1 MPVSMCVRVR
11 MRACVRVFLCVCVK
25 PKQLLMYRRG
35 LLAGVVCPLRC
46 RFAIASFL
54 PPPKSRRQKAAA
66 RLRLEP
72 TCLFLSRVLKLGFDT
87 FGACLCVGSL
97 GFSFLICVSLLS
109 LQTCSAYAWLLGLS
123 KLAKRSPSAFHG
135 SSSSSRYASLHY

>member
-35 LLAGVVCPLRC
+35 LLAGVVSAALPLRH
-46 RFAIASFL
+46 RLL
-54 PPPKSRRQKAAA
+54 PAAAKKAAA

-72 TCLFLSRVLKLGFDT
+72 TCLFLSRVLKPGFDT

-109 LQTCSAYAWLLGLS
+109 LQTCSAYA
-123 KLAKRSPSAFHG
+123 
-135 SSSSSRYASLHY
+135 